1 MPEKTRKGRKADY
14 QGATPEDVAR
24 ALHRFN
30 PKKRP
35 RGVREGAPKYRRA
48 EPDDES
54 ERQPP
59 SKQDGDE

>member
-1 MPEKTRKGRKADY
+1 MTRKNRKGHEADY

-35 RGVREGAPKYRRA
+35 RGVREGPPKYRRPT
-48 EPDDES
+48 EPDDDES
-54 ERQPP
+54 DR
-59 SKQDGDE
+59 KDDA